1 MKPRSGLGSW
11 RSRMAHWA
19 TELID
24 VAAVFFAVGAV
35 HLFVT
40 LIGERAHGEMMLL
53 ASAVILVAGA
63 LLRRRWAARRRPETA
78 HRHTSLPDLLLI
90 PARDRELMRLR
101 TTLPDR
107 PGTLA
112 GLSGRLAARGINIL
126 AVQIH
131 PGERGAVD
139 ELLVAVPRE
148 LTAADLVSTVAAG
161 GGQDTEV
168 SRADVH
174 DLVDPATRALSIAAE
189 IAAGH
194 TTAGEAVRR
203 LLGADLGAD
212 AGYAGQAVP
221 LRGPGGVPVYLARS
235 SPLLTPTEISRA
247 QALLDLCAQMPAAR
261 R

>member
-1 MKPRSGLGSW
+1 MT
-11 RSRMAHWA
+11 HVA

-40 LIGERAHGEMMLL
+40 LVGEHAHGEMMLL
-53 ASAVILVAGA
+53 ASAAILLAGA
-63 LLRRRWAARRRPETA
+63 LLRRRWTGRAHPEPA

-148 LTAADLVSTVAAG
+148 LNTADVMDTVTAG
-161 GGQDTEV
+161 GGEDTEV

-189 IAAGH
+189 LAAGH
-194 TTAGEAVRR
+194 TTAGEAVQR
-203 LLGADLGAD
+203 LLGADLAAD
-212 AGYAGQAVP
+212 AGYAAHADGQAAA
-221 LRGPGGVPVYLARS
+221 LRGPGGVPVYLTRS

-247 QALLDLCAQMPAAR
+247 QALLDLCAQMPVNR